1 MDFSQR
7 EIFFG
12 FIFPNEKL
20 TYTTFFDILKLKKG
34 CDLNVI
40 KCVYTVHEIAKILH
54 VSDKTVYR
62 IVKSG
67 DIHATRVR
75 NQIRITSAS
84 LEAYLQGGK
93 S

>member
-1 MDFSQR
+1 M
-7 EIFFG
+7 
-12 FIFPNEKL
+12 
-20 TYTTFFDILKLKKG
+20 LKY
-34 CDLNVI
+34 VF
-40 KCVYTVHEIAKILH
+40 TVQEVAKILH

-67 DIHATRVR
+67 DIHVTWVR
-75 NQIRITSAS
+75 GQIRITSAS

>member
-1 MDFSQR
+1 MDYSQR

-12 FIFPNEKL
+12 FIFPNEKF

-34 CDLNVI
+34 GDLNVI

-62 IVKSG
+62 IIKSG
-67 DIHATRVR
+67 DINVKWVR
-75 NQIRITSAS
+75 GQIRITSES
-84 LEAYLQGGK
+84 LESYLQGGQ